1 MEYIKDRD
9 RLQAWASYS
18 CRERAALIEAEIN
31 EHIHPHVL
39 RKLYLRLK
47 ITYKP
52 VRIEFTV
59 KNPETLSARRMLF
72 A

>member
-1 MEYIKDRD
+1 MG
-9 RLQAWASYS
+9 
-18 CRERAALIEAEIN
+18 
-31 EHIHPHVL
+31 
-39 RKLYLRLK
+39 

-72 A
+72 AQQLAMLVYKQAKIIYLDETSVNFHMRQARAWTSDD